1 MIERLPIDDMYDW
14 HAARQQFIGAS
25 EVPIVM
31 GLSTYA
37 SAAELYAEKKGMR
50 PPRMNSALMDRGRW
64 AESAV
69 FQALAD
75 RRPEWIVQRA
85 KVHVI
90 DHERRLAATPD
101 GFAQSPDRDGIG
113 LVQAKSVS
121 VSYFRDHWLLPESD
135 GDLYGDVTIPPAYRV
150 QTITERML
158 CGTDWC
164 VLALLITSEYDWHFR
179 LFNIDPDPVLED
191 QICTAVDK
199 FWRDYL
205 DANVMPPFELPADV
219 ELIRHLYGED
229 DGTEMDL
236 TSDNRALVC
245 VEELTETQKARKR
258 LERKEESLKGEL
270 LAKLKNASFGRL
282 ADQRRLS
289 ARTQHRR
296 GYAVSPKAFR
306 VLRVLKA
313 EPWKK
318 NINVLKDARDE

>member
-1 MIERLPIDDMYDW
+1 MTVERVPITDDAAW
-14 HAARQQFIGAS
+14 HAARLKYIGAS
-25 EVPIVM
+25 EVATVM
-31 GLSTYA
+31 GLSPYS
-37 SAAELYAEKKGMR
+37 SAAELFAEKKGLR

-90 DHERRLAATPD
+90 DRERRLAATPD
-101 GFAQSPDRDGIG
+101 GFAQAADRDGIG

-121 VSYFRDHWLLPESD
+121 LSYFRDHWLLPESD
-135 GDLYGDVTIPPAYRV
+135 GDLYGDVVIPPAYRV

-158 CGTDWC
+158 CCTDWA
-164 VLALLITSEYDWHFR
+164 VLAVLITAEFDWHFR
-179 LFNIDPDPVLED
+179 LFDIDPDPVLED

-205 DANVMPPFELPADV
+205 DVNIMPPFELPADV
-219 ELIRHLYGED
+219 ELIKHLYGED
-229 DGTEMDL
+229 DGTEVDL
-236 TSDNRALVC
+236 TLDNRALVC
-245 VEELTETQKARKR
+245 VEELTETKKALKR
-258 LERKEESLKGEL
+258 LEHKEESLKGEL
-270 LAKLKNASFGRL
+270 LAKLKNATYGRL

-289 ARTQHRR
+289 ARTQHKRA
-296 GYAVSPKAFR
+296 YAVGPKSFR
-306 VLRVLKA
+306 VLRVVKA

-318 NINVLKDARDE
+318 NHQRVEGSSE